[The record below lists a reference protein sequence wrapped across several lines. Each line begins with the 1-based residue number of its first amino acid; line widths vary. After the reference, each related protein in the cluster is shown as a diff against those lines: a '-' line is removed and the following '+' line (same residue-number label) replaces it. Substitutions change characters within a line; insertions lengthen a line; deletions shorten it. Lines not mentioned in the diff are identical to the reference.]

1 MKRVALLLAA
11 VGTLLVGCGGG
22 SGSDGP
28 TTTVAPTTTFGSN
41 VSATQPATPT
51 AAAAGTVV
59 DAMGRTVELPDD
71 PTRIIA
77 LSEPAVDGLLALG
90 ITPLAITAGRGQ
102 TGATGY
108 LASRLDGIPIV
119 AALAAPNY
127 EAIAALRP
135 DLILVDGTST
145 SDTSAIDLLAGIAP
159 TVFVSVTGEDWQVA
173 FRALGDAIGRRD
185 QVEQV
190 LDDYHDRVVWL
201 QAELGPKVDATVSI
215 VRWGLLTPALM
226 LKELLP
232 SKVITDIGF
241 HRPPSQDREGPGHS
255 EPVSLEQ
262 LQTIDADWIFVGT
275 IGGAS
280 GQGPGGASDEGT
292 GKAASVEAIARAEQ
306 TPGFTL
312 LAGYQA
318 GHVVPVDGS
327 AWMSAGGPLAAGVIL
342 DDVLAAV
349 GGS

>member
-1 MKRVALLLAA
+1 MKRAALLAA
-11 VGTLLVGCGGG
+11 AVLLVGCGGG
-22 SGSDGP
+22 SSSDGP
-28 TTTVAPTTTFGSN
+28 ATTAATATTFGSA
-41 VSATQPATPT
+41 VVATPAPTT
-51 AAAAGTVV
+51 AGSVV
-59 DAMGRTVELPDD
+59 DAMGRTVEVPDD
-71 PTRIIA
+71 PTRIVA

-108 LASRLDGIPIV
+108 LANQLDGVPIV

-145 SDTSAIDLLAGIAP
+145 SDASAIDLLAGIAP

-173 FRALGDAIGRRD
+173 FRALGDAIGRHD

-190 LDDYHDRVVWL
+190 LADYRDRVVWL
-201 QAELGPKVDATVSI
+201 QAELGPKVDTTVSI

-232 SKVITDIGF
+232 SKVIADVGF
-241 HRPPSQDREGPGHS
+241 RRPPSQDREGPGHS

-262 LQTIDADWIFVGT
+262 LQTIDADWIFIGT

-280 GQGPGGASDEGT
+280 GQGAGGASDEGT
-292 GKAASVEAIARAEQ
+292 GKAASIEAIARAEQ

-312 LAGYQA
+312 LAAYQA

-349 GGS
+349 GGSNP